1 VDGIVLEAEDI
12 LDFIKEFGMLTRW
25 GFRHRVSWLLH
36 PERVDNRHR
45 AKLPENP
52 SNIILLSGQ
61 KGLLIHGSAHWKWSA
76 TVAG

>member
-12 LDFIKEFGMLTRW
+12 PDCIKEFGMLTQC

-36 PERVDNRHR
+36 PERVDDRHR

-61 KGLLIHGSAHWKWSA
+61 KGL
-76 TVAG
+76 